1 METIK
6 KKGERE
12 KKMQKNKK
20 KINKKI
26 ILIIIA
32 VLLILQIG
40 WIAFSGMQ
48 WGWGPFAKLHDIKMS
63 KLSGN
68 DEKYALNQ
76 TEENVHDELQ
86 GKKIIFL
93 GSSVTYGASAKGVSF
108 ADYIGKRNQAEVVKE
123 AVSGTTL
130 VDNGANSYIS
140 RLKKIKEA
148 QADLFIC
155 QLSTNDASQKK
166 ELGMIGESKELDSF
180 DTETVS
186 GAIEYI
192 ICYAKETWDCP
203 VMFYTNP
210 RYDSAEYEEM
220 VQLLLQIQKK
230 WGIGVI
236 DLWNDAEFNEL
247 TDEECSLYMADK
259 IHPTQAGY
267 LEWWTPYMEEKMEE
281 YLADQKSK

>member
-12 KKMQKNKK
+12 
-20 KINKKI
+20 
-26 ILIIIA
+26 
-32 VLLILQIG
+32 
-40 WIAFSGMQ
+40 
-48 WGWGPFAKLHDIKMS
+48 
-63 KLSGN
+63 
-68 DEKYALNQ
+68 
-76 TEENVHDELQ
+76 
-86 GKKIIFL
+86 KKIIFL

-192 ICYAKETWDCP
+192 ICYAMQRKHGIARLCSIRIPDMT
-203 VMFYTNP
+203 
-210 RYDSAEYEEM
+210 
-220 VQLLLQIQKK
+220 VQNMKK
-230 WGIGVI
+230 WSNCYCRFRKNGG
-236 DLWNDAEFNEL
+236 
-247 TDEECSLYMADK
+247 
-259 IHPTQAGY
+259 
-267 LEWWTPYMEEKMEE
+267 LE
-281 YLADQKSK
+281 

>member
-1 METIK
+1 M
-6 KKGERE
+6 
-12 KKMQKNKK
+12 NKK
-20 KINKKI
+20 KINKRI

-63 KLSGN
+63 KLPGN
-68 DEKYALNQ
+68 DDKYELSR
-76 TEENVHDELQ
+76 TKENVHDGLQ

-93 GSSVTYGASAKGVSF
+93 GSSVT
-108 ADYIGKRNQAEVVKE
+108 YIGKRNQAEVVKE

-140 RLKKIKEA
+140 RLKKIKEER
-148 QADLFIC
+148 ADLFIC
-155 QLSTNDASQKK
+155 QLSTNDATQKK
-166 ELGMIGESKELDSF
+166 ELGTVNDSKELDSF
-180 DTETVS
+180 DIETVA

-210 RYDSAEYEEM
+210 KYDSEKYKEM
-220 VQLLLQIQKK
+220 VQLLYQIQKK

-236 DLWNDAEFNEL
+236 DLWNDAKFNEL
-247 TDEECSLYMADK
+247 TDEERSLYMADT

-267 LEWWTPYMEEKMEE
+267 LEWWTPYMEEEIVE
-281 YLADQKSK
+281 YLAE